1 MSSEVSPVL
10 QPPRGHAAAIENLW
24 ALARIGRLPHGLF
37 FQGPS
42 GIGKYAAMEWLARG
56 LLCQNGP
63 GAPCGSCGPC
73 KRLAVGN
80 HPDVLRLDPVAE
92 DQEEMTIFFIAERD
106 DRPPT
111 AYQGVSVEDFLS
123 LRAGE
128 GGWRIVLMRETE
140 RMNESA
146 QNAFLKTLE
155 EPSPNVLL
163 AMECGRP
170 GALLDTIRS
179 RVVEVGLHALTEDD
193 TRAVLAE
200 HDIQPEEAALLA
212 RMGEG
217 SPGRALDLREHGAL
231 LALESMAV
239 AFRGKRPP
247 AVLRAELFDVEG
259 KFSGRTATAQKRSR
273 VTEWLDL
280 LVGILR
286 DHERFLAGL
295 PEERLPLGNWASAIP
310 ALPEALRRE
319 RLEHVLR
326 ARQDVGLN
334 LAPETLLERALTA
347 VAPPLAPS
355 RSPSRP
361 LARP

>member
-1 MSSEVSPVL
+1 MSSDRSSILPA
-10 QPPRGHAAAIENLW
+10 PRGHATAIENLW
-24 ALARIGRLPHGLF
+24 ASARAGRLPHGLF
-37 FQGPS
+37 FHGPS

-56 LLCQNGP
+56 LLCQHGP
-63 GAPCGSCGPC
+63 GAPCGLCGPC
-73 KRLAVGN
+73 KRLAVGS

-92 DQEEMTIFFIAERD
+92 DQEELTIHFIAQRD

-111 AYQGVSVEDFLS
+111 AYQGMCVEEFLS

-128 GGWRIVLMRETE
+128 GGWRIVLLRETE
-140 RMNESA
+140 RMNEPA

-155 EPSPNVLL
+155 EPSSNVLL

-193 TRAVLAE
+193 TRAVLGE
-200 HDIQPEEAALLA
+200 HGLDASEAALLA

-231 LALESMAV
+231 LALESMAD
-239 AFRGKRPP
+239 AFRGQRPP
-247 AVLRAELFDVEG
+247 AVLRAELFEVEG

-295 PEERLPLGNWASAIP
+295 PEDRLPLGNWASDLPAI
-310 ALPEALRRE
+310 PEALRRD
-319 RLEHVLR
+319 RLDHVLQ

-347 VAPPLAPS
+347 IAPPLAPS
-355 RSPSRP
+355 RQGSR
-361 LARP
+361 R